1 MGVFSTLKSLFKTSK
16 KPVLKKA
23 SKSATPRKAAVAA
36 KAKTPK
42 AAAKAKTPK
51 KSPAKPASAKK
62 APASAKPKA
71 KPKKKAAPESTYLE
85 YVEPSK
91 SKFWMITLDGK
102 TTTVAFGKIAHGA
115 AGTEQAP
122 KAHESA
128 AKARAFYAKQ
138 IAAKEKQGFTSLGL
152 VPER

>member
-36 KAKTPK
+36 KTPK
-42 AAAKAKTPK
+42 GPAAKAKTPK
-51 KSPAKPASAKK
+51 KSPAAKPASAKK

-102 TTTVAFGKIAHGA
+102 TTSVTFGKIAHGA

>member
-36 KAKTPK
+36 TKTPK
-42 AAAKAKTPK
+42 AVAKAKTPK
-51 KSPAKPASAKK
+51 KSPAAKPASAKK

-102 TTTVAFGKIAHGA
+102 TTTVTFGKIAHGA

>member
-23 SKSATPRKAAVAA
+23 SKSATPRKAAVA
-36 KAKTPK
+36 KTPK

-62 APASAKPKA
+62 APASK

-102 TTTVAFGKIAHGA
+102 TTTVTFGKIAHGA

>member
-23 SKSATPRKAAVAA
+23 SKSATPRKAAVAT
-36 KAKTPK
+36 KTPK

-62 APASAKPKA
+62 APAAKPK
-71 KPKKKAAPESTYLE
+71 KKKAAPESTYLE

-102 TTTVAFGKIAHGA
+102 TTTVTFGKIAHGA

>member
-23 SKSATPRKAAVAA
+23 SKSATPRKAAV
-36 KAKTPK
+36 AKTPK

-102 TTTVAFGKIAHGA
+102 TTTVTFGKIAHGA

>member
-102 TTTVAFGKIAHGA
+102 TTTVTFGKIAHGA

>member
-23 SKSATPRKAAVAA
+23 SKSATPRKAAVA
-36 KAKTPK
+36 KTPK

-62 APASAKPKA
+62 APASK

-102 TTTVAFGKIAHGA
+102 TTTVTFGNTRFYDIQNGNNPRGLTVPGLAHDVVATDHSSLSRGFRA
-115 AGTEQAP
+115 AT
-122 KAHESA
+122 
-128 AKARAFYAKQ
+128 
-138 IAAKEKQGFTSLGL
+138 LGGNMHSSIGGC
-152 VPER
+152 

>member
-23 SKSATPRKAAVAA
+23 SKSATPRKAAVA
-36 KAKTPK
+36 KTPK

-51 KSPAKPASAKK
+51 KSPAKKPASAKK
-62 APASAKPKA
+62 APASAKPNAK

-102 TTTVAFGKIAHGA
+102 TTTVTFGKIAHGA

>member
-23 SKSATPRKAAVAA
+23 SKSATPRKAAVA
-36 KAKTPK
+36 KTPK

-51 KSPAKPASAKK
+51 KSPAAKKSASAKK

-102 TTTVAFGKIAHGA
+102 TTTVTFGKIAHGA

>member
-1 MGVFSTLKSLFKTSK
+1 
-16 KPVLKKA
+16 
-23 SKSATPRKAAVAA
+23 
-36 KAKTPK
+36 
-42 AAAKAKTPK
+42 
-51 KSPAKPASAKK
+51 
-62 APASAKPKA
+62 
-71 KPKKKAAPESTYLE
+71 
-85 YVEPSK
+85 
-91 SKFWMITLDGK
+91 MITADGK
-102 TTTVAFGKIAHGA
+102 TTSVTFGKIAHGA